1 MESLG
6 QTKVSRFRVAN
17 ICSLSKIKDKK
28 HVYFGTF
35 NSLLENNCQH
45 IIKFPVECLCLPNK
59 GKCCFFCFLGF
70 FLFFWFFG
78 VFSSLCMLGLGPF
91 IFKNVITK
99 VSFTSQKQFFFSI
112 QNIIGAT
119 TLRTENHS
127 LPSVLLPLCSG
138 RWGLPN
144 PRNRALAKTR
154 SVHERQGVS
163 KSSRM
168 NLFYSPVFRQQNY
181 YLLKIRKGY

>member
-6 QTKVSRFRVAN
+6 QTRASRFRGAR
-17 ICSLSKIKDKK
+17 ICSLSKTKDKK

-45 IIKFPVECLCLPNK
+45 VIKFPVECLYLPSK
-59 GKCCFFCFLGF
+59 GKCCW
-70 FLFFWFFG
+70 WFFV
-78 VFSSLCMLGLGPF
+78 VFPSLCMLGLGPF
-91 IFKNVITK
+91 KFKNVRTE
-99 VSFTSQKQFFFSI
+99 VSFTSQKRLFFFSI
-112 QNIIGAT
+112 QDIIGAT

-154 SVHERQGVS
+154 GVNERQGVS

-168 NLFYSPVFRQQNY
+168 NLFYSPVFR
-181 YLLKIRKGY
+181 